1 MTYQE
6 TVTWMFN
13 QLPMYQMQGAKALKH
28 KLDNILLLSARLG
41 QPHQQ
46 FKCIHVAGTNGKGS
60 SSHMLASIL
69 QEEGY
74 KVGLYT
80 SPHLRDFRERI
91 KVNGSEVPES
101 FVVDFI
107 NEHKSFLSKESLS
120 FFEMTVGMAF
130 AYFAYAKV
138 DIAIVEVGLGG
149 RLDSTNIITP
159 EVSLITNIGWDH
171 TDILGSTLAH
181 IAYEKAGIIKY
192 KVPVVISEYQ
202 RETAEVFMTV
212 AKEREAPIVF
222 ASQIVDE
229 VFTSDLKGFYQ
240 EQNKKGVLATL
251 KCLEGFNISFEA
263 IQQGFLNTV
272 KNTGL
277 LGRWQQLNEIP
288 KVICDTAH
296 NLDGLTYVMRQLT
309 NEVYDQLYMVI
320 GFVKDKNID
329 EILPLFPKNAH
340 YFFCKPSIERGLS
353 AELLRDKAALFG
365 LHGEVCNSVSVGY
378 EKALEK
384 ALPGDLVYIGGS
396 TFVVAEIV

>member
-120 FFEMTVGMAF
+120 FFEMTVR
-130 AYFAYAKV
+130 
-138 DIAIVEVGLGG
+138 
-149 RLDSTNIITP
+149 RLL
-159 EVSLITNIGWDH
+159 LI
-171 TDILGSTLAH
+171 LL
-181 IAYEKAGIIKY
+181 
-192 KVPVVISEYQ
+192 
-202 RETAEVFMTV
+202 M
-212 AKEREAPIVF
+212 
-222 ASQIVDE
+222 
-229 VFTSDLKGFYQ
+229 LK
-240 EQNKKGVLATL
+240 L
-251 KCLEGFNISFEA
+251 
-263 IQQGFLNTV
+263 
-272 KNTGL
+272 
-277 LGRWQQLNEIP
+277 
-288 KVICDTAH
+288 
-296 NLDGLTYVMRQLT
+296 
-309 NEVYDQLYMVI
+309 
-320 GFVKDKNID
+320 
-329 EILPLFPKNAH
+329 ILPLLK
-340 YFFCKPSIERGLS
+340 
-353 AELLRDKAALFG
+353 
-365 LHGEVCNSVSVGY
+365 
-378 EKALEK
+378 
-384 ALPGDLVYIGGS
+384 LV
-396 TFVVAEIV
+396 